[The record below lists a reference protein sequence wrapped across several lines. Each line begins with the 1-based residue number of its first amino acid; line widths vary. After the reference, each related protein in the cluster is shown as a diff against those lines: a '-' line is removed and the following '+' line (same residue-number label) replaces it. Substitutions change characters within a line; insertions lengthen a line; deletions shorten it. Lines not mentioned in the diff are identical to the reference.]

1 MTQQPRTQISH
12 RLIRGVALS
21 LAVLF
26 VLSAP
31 VAAGERGDTGAG
43 RGAQRDLKEL
53 RDKAARQGSVPLIVE
68 LNLGAAP
75 TTDTLESQR
84 GAVGQARAALHKELG
99 GGQLQGW
106 ADAGDLPFV
115 TMHANDKHLE
125 RLERSSLVRGV
136 REDLELTVGIEAQ
149 ELVSVPVDAAAV
161 PAADAINPDGAGS
174 AGTSNRG
181 VSQADQLP
189 KWWDYYKVG
198 ADRASGAGWTGSGQ
212 TVAIIDMGVERTHA
226 WLSGDVVVEACF
238 ATRTLGASGGD
249 CPNGTATQYGTGSA
263 KPCPWAG
270 CDHGTHVAHTAA
282 GYYGIGSGANI
293 IALQTFHWTA
303 QGPRT
308 WESDYV
314 RALAYL
320 YSLRGSYKIA
330 AVNMSISGGGSTG
343 FCDNTAGDAS
353 MTWNPTYLT
362 GWINAL
368 AAANIATVISSGN
381 DDFSDRLGRPSCI
394 SGAISVGNT
403 TLDAA
408 GYEAVLGYTTYG
420 SNSNSTLDLLA
431 PGTDICSAVPG
442 NGVDCTKY
450 GTSMAA
456 PHVAGAIAVLKQ
468 RRPTA
473 TVAQLLSALQRSGV
487 GVYDSRNRIT
497 VTRIDVYRALS
508 YI

>member
-1 MTQQPRTQISH
+1 MTQQLRFDLAH
-12 RLIRGVALS
+12 RLMRGIAVSLVAL
-21 LAVLF
+21 V

-31 VAAGERGDTGAG
+31 VAAGDHGGGAG
-43 RGAQRDLKEL
+43 NRGRDLKDL

-68 LNLGAAP
+68 LNVGAPPSA
-75 TTDTLESQR
+75 ESVETHR
-84 GAVGQARAALHKELG
+84 SASAHARAALHKELG
-99 GGQLQGW
+99 GGQLPGW
-106 ADAGDLPFV
+106 TDAGDLPFV
-115 TMHANDKHLE
+115 TFHGNERQLE
-125 RLERSSLVRGV
+125 RLERSSLVRSV
-136 REDLELTVGIEAQ
+136 REDLELAIGIEEQ
-149 ELVSVPVDAAAV
+149 ELASVPVHTTSV
-161 PAADAINPDGAGS
+161 PSAEIATADGAET
-174 AGTSNRG
+174 AGTSSRG
-181 VSQADQLP
+181 ASQADQLP
-189 KWWDYYKVG
+189 AWWDYYRIG
-198 ADRASGAGWTGSGQ
+198 TDRARAAGWTGSGQ
-212 TVAIIDMGVERTHA
+212 TVAVIDMGVERTHS

-249 CPNGTATQYGTGSA
+249 CPNGAATQYGTGSA
-263 KPCPWAG
+263 RPCPWTG

-282 GYYGIGSGANI
+282 GYWGIGSGANI
-293 IALQTFHWTA
+293 IALQTFHWTS

-308 WESDYV
+308 WESDYIK
-314 RALAYL
+314 ALAYV
-320 YSLRGSYKIA
+320 YSLRNSYRIA
-330 AVNMSISGGGSTG
+330 AVNMSIGGSGWTG
-343 FCDNTAGDAS
+343 YCDNTAGDDS
-353 MTWNPTYLT
+353 TLSNPTYLT

-368 AAANIATVISSGN
+368 SAANIATVISSGN
-381 DDFSDRLGRPSCI
+381 NDYYNALGHPSCI

-403 TLDAA
+403 TLDAS

-468 RRPTA
+468 FRPSA
-473 TVAQLLSALQRSGV
+473 TVAQVLSALQRSGV
-487 GVYDSRNRIT
+487 GIYDSRNGVT